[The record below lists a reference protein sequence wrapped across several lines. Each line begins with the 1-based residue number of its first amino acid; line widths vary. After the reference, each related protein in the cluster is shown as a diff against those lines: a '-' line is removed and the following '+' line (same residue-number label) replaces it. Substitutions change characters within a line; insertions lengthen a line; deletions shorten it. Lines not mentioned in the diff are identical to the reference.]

1 SVRRR
6 IITAS
11 ERYSLRRWLII
22 GANTLTI
29 FKDILCAVDIW
40 EDCTVAIERAV
51 KLAENNEA
59 SLTII
64 DVVDRITAGI
74 GMLEGGPISVELQSK
89 MQASCGNCT
98 S

>member
-1 SVRRR
+1 M
-6 IITAS
+6 
-11 ERYSLRRWLII
+11 
-22 GANTLTI
+22 
-29 FKDILCAVDIW
+29 DIW

-89 MQASCGNCT
+89 MQASCCRNCT